1 MDELAM
7 DLATKRVHH
16 RYLKVLVIAKAAVA
30 DMLGKFLAVLN
41 RFGIAF
47 EFDADPVPQ
56 CGSTP
61 NNIASSTAARAV
73 STATTSPLSGC

>member
-30 DMLGKFLAVLN
+30 DMLGKLLAVLN

-47 EFDADPVPQ
+47 EFDADPVPHWNPVFHIEKKCLHGQ
-56 CGSTP
+56 S
-61 NNIASSTAARAV
+61 AFV
-73 STATTSPLSGC
+73 